1 MKNET
6 RTWLSYADENLKAAK
21 ILLKHDL
28 YNPCLQNVQQSI
40 EKSLK
45 AILLEKVHSQ
55 RKTHSITELIRI
67 LHEHQINLI
76 LTEDEC
82 DLLDAIYLPSKYP
95 LTGVL
100 PDFEPDVSLCRQC
113 VILAEW
119 VGEQVRKA
127 FET

>member
-1 MKNET
+1 MKDET
-6 RTWLSYADENLKAAK
+6 RVWLSYANENLAAAK
-21 ILLKHDL
+21 ILLEQDL

-67 LHEHQINLI
+67 LHEHQINLS

-95 LTGVL
+95 LAGVL

-113 VILAEW
+113 VILA
-119 VGEQVRKA
+119 VRVAEQVRKA
-127 FET
+127 IDA

>member
-1 MKNET
+1 MKGET
-6 RTWLSYADENLKAAK
+6 KIWLTYATENLEAAK
-21 ILLKHDL
+21 ILLEQNL
-28 YNPCLQNVQQSI
+28 YNPCLQNVQQGI

-45 AILLEKVHSQ
+45 ALLFEKVHLR

-67 LHEHQINLI
+67 LQEHQFNLI

-95 LTGVL
+95 LAGVL

-113 VILAEW
+113 VILAER
-119 VGEQVRKA
+119 VAEQVRKVIEA
-127 FET
+127 